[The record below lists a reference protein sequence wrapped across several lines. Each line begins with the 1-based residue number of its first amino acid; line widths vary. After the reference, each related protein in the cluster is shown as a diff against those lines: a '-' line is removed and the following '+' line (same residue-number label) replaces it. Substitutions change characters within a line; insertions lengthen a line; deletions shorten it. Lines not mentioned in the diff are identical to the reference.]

1 MKHRA
6 AFALTVCAVLGFA
19 VGPREGGAAQRAW
32 QTGIWHEVKVER
44 PRVMLGVQS
53 RDPNSNVPRTA
64 PVREI
69 RTYVIE
75 TGRLRL
81 ELRQEVAADVPRI
94 DAMVGD
100 RVTFALEKKTVY
112 IKDEDGK
119 EHKLTVRK
127 QTSLSA
133 PEPKQ

>member
-1 MKHRA
+1 MKHRN
-6 AFALTVCAVLGFA
+6 ALTLAMCAVFA
-19 VGPREGGAAQRAW
+19 FVSGPPEGSAAQRAW
-32 QTGIWHEVKVER
+32 QTGTWHDVKVER

-75 TGRLRL
+75 TDSLRL

-94 DAMVGD
+94 DATVGD

-112 IKDEDGK
+112 IREQDGK
-119 EHKLTVRK
+119 EHKLPVRK
-127 QTSLSA
+127 QTNLSA
-133 PEPKQ
+133 AQPKH

>member
-1 MKHRA
+1 MKHQNALA
-6 AFALTVCAVLGFA
+6 AAICAVVGLA
-19 VGPREGGAAQRAW
+19 VGPPESGAAQRAW
-32 QTGIWHEVKVER
+32 QTGTWQDVKVER

-75 TGRLRL
+75 TGSLRL

-94 DAMVGD
+94 DAMIGD
-100 RVTFALEKKTVY
+100 HVTFALDKKTVY

-127 QTSLSA
+127 QTTLSA
-133 PEPKQ
+133 AQPKQ

>member
-1 MKHRA
+1 MKHRI
-6 AFALTVCAVLGFA
+6 ALALALCAVFGFA
-19 VGPREGGAAQRAW
+19 IGPPEGGAAQRVW
-32 QTGIWHEVKVER
+32 QTGTWHDVKVER

-75 TGRLRL
+75 TDSLRL

-94 DAMVGD
+94 DATIGG
-100 RVTFALEKKTVY
+100 RVTFALDKKTVY

-127 QTSLSA
+127 QTNLSA
-133 PEPKQ
+133 AQPKH